1 MPLKILV
8 VPDKFKGTLSAHD
21 AAVAIARGWRSAR
34 PTDRIRLLPM
44 SDGGD
49 GFGEVISNVIGAQ
62 VQHVTTLNAAHQRC
76 RAAWWWQP
84 KTKTAII
91 ESARVI
97 GLAQLP
103 AGKFHPFDLDT
114 FGLGHVLT
122 AAATKGAKRCVIGI
136 GGSAT
141 NDGGFGL
148 ARALG
153 WEFLDGNGV
162 AIEQWTRLHALVR
175 IQRPRHRTVTF
186 ADFRVAV
193 DVGNPLLGR
202 RGATRVYGPQKGLR
216 PQELERAER
225 CLRRMA
231 SVFESQFGRK
241 LAVQTGAGAA
251 GGLGFGLMAF
261 LGAEAEAGFELFA
274 RASRLRS
281 QLRWGDLVF
290 TAEGRMDRS
299 TLMGKGVGEIGR
311 ECRRL
316 SVPCVGLS
324 GEASQRKQLE
334 RVFDGIYALTEIT
347 DVASAR
353 RDAAHWLEKLSQRM
367 ASAWSETG
375 GRSRKGKA
383 RRHLK

>member
-1 MPLKILV
+1 
-8 VPDKFKGTLSAHD
+8 
-21 AAVAIARGWRSAR
+21 
-34 PTDRIRLLPM
+34 
-44 SDGGD
+44 
-49 GFGEVISNVIGAQ
+49 
-62 VQHVTTLNAAHQRC
+62 
-76 RAAWWWQP
+76 
-84 KTKTAII
+84 I

-162 AIEQWTRLHALVR
+162 VIEQWTRLDALVR
-175 IQRPRHRTVTF
+175 IQRPRHRAVTF
-186 ADFRVAV
+186 ADLRAAV

-216 PQELERAER
+216 QQELERAEG

-251 GGLGFGLMAF
+251 GGLGFGLMA
-261 LGAEAEAGFELFA
+261 
-274 RASRLRS
+274 
-281 QLRWGDLVF
+281 
-290 TAEGRMDRS
+290 
-299 TLMGKGVGEIGR
+299 
-311 ECRRL
+311 
-316 SVPCVGLS
+316 
-324 GEASQRKQLE
+324 
-334 RVFDGIYALTEIT
+334 
-347 DVASAR
+347 
-353 RDAAHWLEKLSQRM
+353 
-367 ASAWSETG
+367 
-375 GRSRKGKA
+375 
-383 RRHLK
+383 